1 MAVLLALG
9 AALAYGISDF
19 VGGVAAR
26 RTSAWPVAVTGGVGG
41 LLGAGALALAFPG
54 SPTTSDL
61 VWGAVA
67 GLGGGMGTAFLYR
80 GLGRGR
86 MGVVAPVSA
95 VGAALLPVVV
105 GVVTGERPSAL
116 VWLGVLVALP
126 AIWLV
131 SSEPADLVAGQV
143 PPGAAAGVLDGV
155 AAGAGF
161 GFLFS
166 ATGQVDDGAGYWPL
180 ALSQVTALA
189 TVVVLAAVGRMT
201 WWPRVRGHWWGL
213 PAGLLASLAVLGFLL
228 ATQQGLLTVAAVLAS
243 LYPAATVLLAVA
255 VLREVVHRTQAL
267 GLALCGVTVVLVAL
281 G

>member
-1 MAVLLALG
+1 MAVLLALA
-9 AALAYGISDF
+9 AALAYGVSDF
-19 VGGVAAR
+19 VGGVASR

-41 LLGAGALALAFPG
+41 LLGACALALAFPG
-54 SPTTSDL
+54 SPAASDL
-61 VWGAVA
+61 LWGAVA
-67 GLGGGMGTAFLYR
+67 GVGGGMGTAFLYR

-105 GVVTGERPSAL
+105 GVVGGERPSAV
-116 VWLGVLVALP
+116 VWAGVLVALP

-131 SSEPADLVAGQV
+131 SSEPAADASGGTPSGTATGL
-143 PPGAAAGVLDGV
+143 LDGV

-161 GFLFS
+161 GFLFA

-180 ALSQVTALA
+180 ALGQVTALGV
-189 TVVVLAAVGRMT
+189 VVVLAVAGRVA
-201 WWPRVRGHWWGL
+201 WWPRLRGHWWGL